1 METTGPLLV
10 AEGSIYETVGLIH
23 RVQKPAGPGPHRA
36 VVMLHGRGG
45 DENIMWVFAST
56 TPKNWLLVAPRG
68 LKPDP
73 DGGYSWLPRR
83 RDEWPSLALFDEAV
97 AAVARLIRALPGAH
111 NVDPDHIYL
120 MGFSQGAA
128 TAYAT
133 ALRHPGLVRG
143 IAGLVGFMPVDSDAA
158 VSAAPLKGLPVFMAV
173 GEDDR
178 TIPLERSQACAQA
191 LRRAGALLEYHA
203 YDTGHKLSAEGM
215 RDLRSW
221 WELEIAT

>member
-1 METTGPLLV
+1 MEITETHLV
-10 AEGSIYETVGLIH
+10 ADGPALDTAGLIH
-23 RVQKPAGPGPHRA
+23 RVRQSAHPGPHRT
-36 VVMLHGRGG
+36 VVMLHGRSG
-45 DENIMWVFAST
+45 DENVMWVFASAA
-56 TPKNWLLVAPRG
+56 PKDWLLVAPRG
-68 LKPDP
+68 FKQDP
-73 DGGYSWLPRR
+73 DGGYAWLPRK
-83 RDEWPSLALFDEAV
+83 RDEWPPLELFDEAV
-97 AAVARLIRALPGAH
+97 AAVARLIRALPNLYDA
-111 NVDPDHIYL
+111 DPDHIYL

-133 ALRHPGLVRG
+133 AMRYRGLVRG
-143 IAGLVGFMPVDSDAA
+143 IAGLVGFVPVDSDAA

-178 TIPLERSQACAQA
+178 TIPLERSKACAQA

-221 WELEIAT
+221 WELDTQL